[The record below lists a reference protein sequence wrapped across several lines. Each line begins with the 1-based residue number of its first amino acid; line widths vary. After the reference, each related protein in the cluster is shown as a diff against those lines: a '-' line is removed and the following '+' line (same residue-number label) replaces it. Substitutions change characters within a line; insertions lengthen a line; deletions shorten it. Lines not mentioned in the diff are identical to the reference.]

1 VPVADLK
8 RLGRRGAYRLGR
20 LRAQG
25 VGEPGA
31 PTPFRPSFA
40 RPAHRGPRSAWIF
53 GFLAGTALIA
63 AGAVGGVWFMP
74 FVIGVLAGIA
84 MRWGGWRPLATLT
97 AVTLMGVTGWSIPL
111 WWAALHGQPTGAT
124 ARVIAALAGLPARAG
139 VGIAAA
145 LLVAVLQAL
154 AGAWLGRTL
163 APRRAGS

>member
-1 VPVADLK
+1 MADLK
-8 RLGRRGAYRLGR
+8 RLGKRGAYRLGR
-20 LRAQG
+20 LRVQG
-25 VGEPGA
+25 IGEPRA
-31 PTPFRPSFA
+31 PAPFRPSFA

-53 GFLAGTALIA
+53 GFLAGTVLIA
-63 AGAVGGVWFMP
+63 AGAVGGLWFMP

-84 MRWGGWRPLATLT
+84 MRRGGWRPLATLT
-97 AVTLMGVTGWSIPL
+97 AAALMGMAGWSIPL
-111 WWAALHGQPTGAT
+111 WWSALHGQPTGAT
-124 ARVIAALAGLPARAG
+124 ARVIAALAGLPARAA